1 MKIQTSSHGAPRTP
15 SSPGEDAWRVQQ
27 REGCLVAALADG
39 MGSARL
45 GGEAAR
51 RAVEMI
57 TDYLVGRP
65 QGWSARRALI
75 EFAARINRV
84 LYMESQ
90 VQHGTPEL
98 MCTLSVVAIE
108 GGMLYGLNVGDSPV
122 FLRRRDSLVRLSE
135 DHIVAE
141 PGMEH
146 VLTRALGASVDLEP
160 HLFET
165 SVDAGDIVLLCSDGV
180 SRVLDDRI
188 LAGLLARRA
197 TARTLVAAAQDAVR
211 EHPERADDASAV
223 VLEVIESGRH
233 GGGFERLVE
242 VAPALRPGDRVDDL
256 TLVRPLQ
263 DGARI
268 WEARRPDGSRVVAK
282 FPSLDAAG
290 DGARR
295 DAFAHEAWQAARL
308 ESDDFV
314 RGAIP
319 TAGSLRYYTM
329 EFVDA
334 PTLREVLRDKPLAV
348 EEAVALGA
356 FLLRCGQALLEHD
369 IVHGDIKPENI
380 LVLRAGDGAA
390 ARGGQGTRFKLLDLG
405 SAAEVFSVTTRAGT
419 PSYLAPE
426 RFRGAAA
433 GERTELYAI
442 GVTLYETLTRLYP
455 YGEVER
461 FQTPR
466 FEHPPRRPT
475 TLNPAVP
482 PWLEAIVLR
491 ALSPDPARRYQ
502 AYSEMAFD
510 LAHPAQVA
518 PFYRK
523 DAPLLERNPLLF
535 YKALCLVLLLG
546 NIALLIAL
554 TRR

>member
-1 MKIQTSSHGAPRTP
+1 MKIQTSTHGVPRTP
-15 SSPGEDAWRVQQ
+15 EVASDDAWRIQQ
-27 REGCLVAALADG
+27 RDGCIVAALADG

-65 QGWSARRALI
+65 HGWTARRALI

-90 VQHGTPEL
+90 VQHGAPEL

-108 GGMLYGLNVGDSPV
+108 AGVLYGLNVGDSPV

-146 VLTRALGASVDLEP
+146 VLTRALGASADLEP
-160 HLFET
+160 HVFET
-165 SVDAGDIVLLCSDGV
+165 SVDAGDIILLCSDGV
-180 SRVLDDRI
+180 SRVLDERI
-188 LAGLLARRA
+188 LDGLLARRA
-197 TARTLVAAAQDAVR
+197 TARTFVAAAQEATDG
-211 EHPERADDASAV
+211 HPERADDASAV
-223 VLEVIESGRH
+223 VLEVVERGWSSGQA
-233 GGGFERLVE
+233 ERVVE
-242 VAPALRPGDRVDDL
+242 VPAALHAGDTVDEL

-268 WEARRPDGSRVVAK
+268 WEARRPDGTRVAAK
-282 FPSLDAAG
+282 FPPLEARDDAT
-290 DGARR
+290 RR

-314 RGAIP
+314 RGSIP
-319 TAGSLRYYTM
+319 PAGSLRYYTM

-334 PTLREVLRDKPLAV
+334 PTLRDVLRTRPLVV

-356 FLLRCGQALLEHD
+356 FLLRCGQTLLEYD

-380 LVLRAGDGAA
+380 LVVRDGDGP
-390 ARGGQGTRFKLLDLG
+390 RFKLLDLG

-433 GERTELYAI
+433 GERTELFAI
-442 GVTLYETLTRLYP
+442 GVTLYEALTRAYP
-455 YGEVER
+455 FGEVER

-466 FEHPPRRPT
+466 FENSPRRPCA
-475 TLNPAVP
+475 LNPAIP
-482 PWLEAIVLR
+482 PWLEAILLR
-491 ALSPDPARRYQ
+491 ALSTEPALRYQ
-502 AYSEMAFD
+502 AFSEMAFD
-510 LAHPAQVA
+510 LAHPAQVE

-535 YKALCLVLLLG
+535 YKLLCVVLLLG
-546 NIALLIAL
+546 NIALIIAL